1 VSEDPQSSR
10 DAISDLVRRY
20 SDAVNRRDPAV
31 WSGTFAPDASWRL
44 GPERVVEGR
53 AEILRLWTREMQK
66 FRRVVQIV
74 GDGSVVLDSGGRTG
88 TGRWEFQEHAEREDG
103 ASSFMVAHYEDEY
116 LQVDG
121 QWFFANRS
129 LVPHHRRVSE
139 TRAEEAE
146 APASGSSGPEAPVS
160 PVGQNGD

>member
-1 VSEDPQSSR
+1 MLSDGTTVDGALSSA
-10 DAISDLVRRY
+10 DVMAL
-20 SDAVNRRDPAV
+20 
-31 WSGTFAPDASWRL
+31 
-44 GPERVVEGR
+44 E
-53 AEILRLWTREMQK
+53 
-66 FRRVVQIV
+66 
-74 GDGSVVLDSGGRTG
+74 
-88 TGRWEFQEHAEREDG
+88 AEREDG

-146 APASGSSGPEAPVS
+146 APASGSSGPGAPVP

>member
-1 VSEDPQSSR
+1 MSEDLQSSR

-20 SDAVNRRDPAV
+20 SDAVNRRDPAA
-31 WSGTFAPDASWRL
+31 WSGTFAPHASCRL

-53 AEILRLWTREMQK
+53 AEILRLWTKEMQK
-66 FRRVVQIV
+66 YRRVVQIV
-74 GDGSVVLDSGGRTG
+74 VGGSVVLDSGGRTG
-88 TGRWEFQEHAEREDG
+88 AGRWELQEHTEREDG
-103 ASSFMVAHYEDEY
+103 VSSFMVAHYEDEY

-129 LVPHHRRVSE
+129 LVPHHRRVSG
-139 TRAEEAE
+139 TRAEEAD
-146 APASGSSGPEAPVS
+146 APASESSGPEAPVP

>member
-1 VSEDPQSSR
+1 MSEDLQSSR

-20 SDAVNRRDPAV
+20 SDAVNRRDPAA
-31 WSGTFAPDASWRL
+31 WSGTFAPHASWRL

-53 AEILRLWTREMQK
+53 AEILRLWTKEMQK
-66 FRRVVQIV
+66 YLRVVQIV
-74 GDGSVVLDSGGRTG
+74 GGGSVVLDSGGRTG
-88 TGRWEFQEHAEREDG
+88 TGRWEFQEHTEREDG

-121 QWFFANRS
+121 HWFFANRS

-139 TRAEEAE
+139 ARAEEADTS
-146 APASGSSGPEAPVS
+146 ASELSGPEAPVP

>member
-1 VSEDPQSSR
+1 MSEDLQSSR

-20 SDAVNRRDPAV
+20 SDAVNRRDPAA
-31 WSGTFAPDASWRL
+31 WSGTFAPHASWRL

-53 AEILRLWTREMQK
+53 AEILRLWTKEMQK
-66 FRRVVQIV
+66 YRRVVQIV
-74 GDGSVVLDSGGRTG
+74 VGGSVVLDSGGRTG
-88 TGRWEFQEHAEREDG
+88 AGRWELQEHTEREDG
-103 ASSFMVAHYEDEY
+103 VSSFMVAHYEDEY

-129 LVPHHRRVSE
+129 LVPHHRRVSG
-139 TRAEEAE
+139 TRAEEAD
-146 APASGSSGPEAPVS
+146 APASESSGPEAPVP